1 MRFDG
6 KPPGD
11 ETQQRLAKRYPKGWH
26 FPSDSLPGGIFFT
39 DDGEEELCSNCYVD
53 PPSVKEQY
61 EDWQPIEN
69 IQTCNLTPSSLRR
82 IRGWIFGSASHSMA
96 LLDNFS
102 LLRLIFASGGTA
114 DFGSILGQTGHSW
127 PSYSNRQRAFDAL
140 VADGVLAEESDPY
153 ESIKGVCWLEYQA
166 RLITGA
172 LRPQDLYYEP
182 YDIMD
187 AKTSWAEGVLQNAIE
202 GSDGE
207 DDEDEDDEDDE
218 DDVMGAIRAAPFLL
232 WEKAEKGEL
241 PPKLAAG
248 GFGGMGGNL
257 EMMMMQQMMGR
268 G

>member
-6 KPPGD
+6 KGPGD

-26 FPSDSLPGGIFFT
+26 FEDLPGGIFFN

-69 IQTCNLTPSSLRR
+69 IQTCNLTPSCLRR
-82 IRGWIFGSASHSMA
+82 IRGWIFGSASLSMA
-96 LLDNFS
+96 LLDNFA
-102 LLRLIFASGGTA
+102 LLRLVFASCGTA
-114 DFGSILGQTGHSW
+114 DFGSILGHTGHSW
-127 PSYSNRQRAFDAL
+127 PSFRNRQQAFDAL
-140 VADGVLAEESDPY
+140 VADGVLAEDSDPY
-153 ESIKGVCWLEYQA
+153 ESIKGVGWLEYQA

-182 YDIMD
+182 YDIMG
-187 AKTSWAEGVLQNAIE
+187 AKTAWAEVVLRNLAD

-207 DDEDEDDEDDE
+207 DEDEDEDEDDEDN
-218 DDVMGAIRAAPFLL
+218 VMGAIREAPFTL

-241 PPKLAAG
+241 PAKLAG
-248 GFGGMGGNL
+248 GFGGMGGMTH
-257 EMMMMQQMMGR
+257 EQQMMMMMQMMGS
-268 G
+268 